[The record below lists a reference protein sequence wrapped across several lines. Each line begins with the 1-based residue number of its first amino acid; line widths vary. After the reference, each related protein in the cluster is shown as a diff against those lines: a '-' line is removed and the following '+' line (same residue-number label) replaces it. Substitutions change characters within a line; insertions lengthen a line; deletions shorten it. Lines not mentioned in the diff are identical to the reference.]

1 MKPSLT
7 LGCGSWGGNSVS
19 ENVGVK
25 HLINVK
31 TVAER
36 RENMLWFRAPEKV
49 YFKKGSTPV
58 ALDELGTVMGKKRAF
73 IVTDQFL
80 FKNGNTRAIEAKLD
94 EMGIAHDCF
103 YDVEP
108 DPSLQC
114 ARRGAK
120 QMALFEPDVIIAVG
134 GGSAMDAG
142 KIMWM
147 MYEHPECKFEDMAMD
162 FMDIRKR
169 IFTFPE
175 MGKKAYFVASR
186 PLRYRLRVHAVRHHH
201 RQGDRHQVAARR
213 LRAAPQHGYRRRRQ
227 LHDRPARPDRC
238 LRHRRHDPRHRVLCL
253 HHGFRLHQG
262 PLRARC
268 QARL

>member
-1 MKPSLT
+1 M
-7 LGCGSWGGNSVS
+7 
-19 ENVGVK
+19 K

-175 MGKKAYFVASR
+175 MGKKPTSSPSR
-186 PLRYRLRVHAVRHHH
+186 PLRVPAPS
-201 RQGDRHQVAARR
+201 ARR
-213 LRAAPQHGYRRRRQ
+213 SPSSPTR
-227 LHDRPARPDRC
+227 RPASSGRSPTTRC
-238 LRHRRHDPRHRVLCL
+238 SPTWLSLTPTT
-253 HHGFRLHQG
+253 
-262 PLRARC
+262 A
-268 QARL
+268 